1 MIKLSGYKIIK
12 EIGSG
17 GMGAVY
23 LAEHEKLDKKVA
35 IKSLHKNLATN
46 PDFRARFHKEAKT
59 HSMLSHANIVGLLD
73 YKERKDGLFLI
84 MEYVDGMQLDK
95 YIKNVSGP
103 IPESELIKL
112 FNQILDAVGYAH
124 NKGLIH
130 RDIKPSNI
138 MISKDGRVK
147 ILDFG
152 IAKLQDDDK
161 ELTKTGVQVGT
172 ASYMSPEQVNA
183 KKVDKLTDIYSLGV
197 SLYYMAVGKSPYF
210 DETNTFNIQT
220 RIVGEPLPRAS
231 EIYPGVSER
240 IELIISRATQK
251 TKSDRYQSCEEFKI
265 DLNGKSEPNKV
276 HKSGSNFLKTV
287 FIIVL
292 LTLYGMLIPF
302 FGIESDYDGV
312 IWFNNKQ
319 YVIFNEYL
327 RNSYFYWKSILTI
340 PNFSKLTY
348 KNLIHFIP
356 LILYIIH
363 KLTKK

>member
-1 MIKLSGYKIIK
+1 
-12 EIGSG
+12 
-17 GMGAVY
+17 
-23 LAEHEKLDKKVA
+23 
-35 IKSLHKNLATN
+35 
-46 PDFRARFHKEAKT
+46 
-59 HSMLSHANIVGLLD
+59 
-73 YKERKDGLFLI
+73 
-84 MEYVDGMQLDK
+84 
-95 YIKNVSGP
+95 
-103 IPESELIKL
+103 
-112 FNQILDAVGYAH
+112 
-124 NKGLIH
+124 
-130 RDIKPSNI
+130 
-138 MISKDGRVK
+138 
-147 ILDFG
+147 
-152 IAKLQDDDK
+152 
-161 ELTKTGVQVGT
+161 
-172 ASYMSPEQVNA
+172 
-183 KKVDKLTDIYSLGV
+183 
-197 SLYYMAVGKSPYF
+197 
-210 DETNTFNIQT
+210 
-220 RIVGEPLPRAS
+220 
-231 EIYPGVSER
+231 
-240 IELIISRATQK
+240 QK